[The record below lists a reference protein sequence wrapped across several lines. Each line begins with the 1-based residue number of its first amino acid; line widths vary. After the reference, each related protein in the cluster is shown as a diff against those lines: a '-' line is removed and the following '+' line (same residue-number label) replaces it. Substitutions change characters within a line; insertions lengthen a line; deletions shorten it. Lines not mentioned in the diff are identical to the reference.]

1 MTPRRNGDSPAAGQT
16 ANIRGARPPIGD
28 HGSGAALFIKTSK
41 VLSTIPMSRRLAIA
55 ILAFTLAVLPGAW
68 AIAWPLVT
76 PEEETRDNAAPHVRQ
91 SIARAASGA
100 PVITVK
106 QPNVSRPL
114 RNPMTFDIQFTAA
127 PGATI
132 NLPTFQAR
140 YGWLGINITSRLL
153 QHSTRTPNGLFAA
166 DVEVPTGNHRIS
178 VSIADNLGRVGT
190 RVVNLHVL
198 R

>member
-1 MTPRRNGDSPAAGQT
+1 M
-16 ANIRGARPPIGD
+16 
-28 HGSGAALFIKTSK
+28 
-41 VLSTIPMSRRLAIA
+41 PMRRLTIA

-91 SIARAASGA
+91 STARAASGA

-106 QPNVSRPL
+106 RPDTSRAL
-114 RNPMTFDIQFTAA
+114 RNPMSFDIQFRAA
-127 PGATI
+127 PRATI
-132 NLPTFQAR
+132 NPSTFQAR

-153 QHSTRTPNGLFAA
+153 EHATRTPNGLFAN
-166 DVEVPTGNHRIS
+166 DVDVPTGNHRIS

-190 RVVNLHVL
+190 RVVNLRVL

>member
-1 MTPRRNGDSPAAGQT
+1 
-16 ANIRGARPPIGD
+16 
-28 HGSGAALFIKTSK
+28 
-41 VLSTIPMSRRLAIA
+41 
-55 ILAFTLAVLPGAW
+55 LAFALSVLPGAW

-76 PEEETRDNAAPHVRQ
+76 PEEDMRDNAAPHVRQ
-91 SIARAASGA
+91 STARPASGA

-106 QPNVSRPL
+106 QPNVSRAL
-114 RNPMTFDIQFTAA
+114 RNPMTFDIQFRAA

-132 NLPTFQAR
+132 NPSTFQAK

-153 QHSTRTPNGLFAA
+153 EHANRTPDGLFAA
-166 DVEVPTGNHRIS
+166 GVNVPAGNHRIS
-178 VSIADNLGRVGT
+178 VSVADNRGRVGT

>member
-1 MTPRRNGDSPAAGQT
+1 M
-16 ANIRGARPPIGD
+16 
-28 HGSGAALFIKTSK
+28 H
-41 VLSTIPMSRRLAIA
+41 RRLAIA
-55 ILAFTLAVLPGAW
+55 ILAFTLPILPGKW
-68 AIAWPLVT
+68 AVAAGWPLVT
-76 PEEETRDNAAPHVRQ
+76 PGVEARDNAAPHLRQ
-91 SIARAASGA
+91 SVTAAGQAA

-106 QPNVSRPL
+106 QPDISRAL
-114 RNPMTFDIQFTAA
+114 RNPMTFDIQFRAA

-132 NLPTFQAR
+132 NPSTFQAK

-153 QHSTRTPNGLFAA
+153 EHATRTSNGLFAA
-166 DVEVPTGNHRIS
+166 NVDVPTGNHRIS